1 MTLGSESSFL
11 MVFGSASY
19 CTRFMAIGM
28 MTNTAAVKHYSITI
42 FSQVTGFGTIFAGI
56 DVKKGKKITFPKGTL
71 TIKIVTTMSAIIAI
85 MTLIA
90 SAIFSLTKVC

>member
-1 MTLGSESSFL
+1 
-11 MVFGSASY
+11 
-19 CTRFMAIGM
+19 MAIGM

-42 FSQVTGFGTIFAGI
+42 FSQVTGFGTVFAKKKKKK
-56 DVKKGKKITFPKGTL
+56 VKRFQFPKGTL